1 MQLNRE
7 FFLNLVFLIAVNG
20 LIKPFYLFGIERV
33 VQNTVPPSDYGI
45 YFVLFNLA
53 FLLQIVNDLGIQYFN
68 NQSIAKHG
76 HLARK
81 YFPNMLLLKGVLG
94 CIFLLGVGLVAMM
107 AGYQAAYFP
116 LLFVIAGNQILNSLV
131 LFLRSNI
138 SGLGKYRFD
147 SFISVIDKLLLILIL
162 GTLLWTPTLRPY
174 FRIEWFAW
182 AQTISLGL
190 TALVCWLFLRGFL
203 GSLSF
208 SFRPALLLIILR
220 QSYPY
225 ALAVFLMTAY
235 TRIDGV
241 MIERLLPNGADEAAI
256 YASAYRL
263 LDASNMIGFLFA
275 GLLLPMFARLMR
287 DTTALQ
293 SLVQFSF
300 QLIWAFA
307 LTLASAVWFYRTP
320 IMELLYHTGG
330 AYSGQVLGYLMIG
343 FTTICGS
350 YVFGTLIAAD
360 GRMKAMNYVY
370 TISLVMNILLNAW
383 WIPTQKATGAA
394 LATLVT
400 QAFVFGAQIVIS
412 QRQHQLQW
420 RVRPIIAILAFTIL
434 TLLLAI
440 GIHRWMTPDWCVKFI
455 LTILAGGL
463 SALLFRLVQ
472 LRALLQWLRPTR

>member
-1 MQLNRE
+1 MI
-7 FFLNLVFLIAVNG
+7 LV
-20 LIKPFYLFGIERV
+20 
-33 VQNTVPPSDYGI
+33 
-45 YFVLFNLA
+45 
-53 FLLQIVNDLGIQYFN
+53 
-68 NQSIAKHG
+68 
-76 HLARK
+76 
-81 YFPNMLLLKGVLG
+81 KGVLG
-94 CIFLLGVGLVAMM
+94 CLFLLGVGLTAII

-147 SFISVIDKLLLILIL
+147 SFVSVIDKLLLILLL
-162 GTLLWTPTLRPY
+162 GTLLWTPALRPH

-182 AQTISLGL
+182 AQTLSLGL
-190 TALVCWLFLRGFL
+190 TALVCWLFLRGRL
-203 GSLSF
+203 GRLQF
-208 SFRPALLLIILR
+208 SFRPALLLVILR

-241 MIERLLPNGADEAAI
+241 MIERLLPDGAHEAAI

-263 LDASNMIGFLFA
+263 LDAGNMIGFLFA
-275 GLLLPMFARLMR
+275 GLLLPMFARLLR
-287 DTTALQ
+287 DAAALQ

-307 LTLASAVWFYRTP
+307 LTLASAAWFYRTP
-320 IMELLYHTGG
+320 IMELLYNTGG
-330 AYSGQVLGYLMIG
+330 AYSGQVLGYLMAG
-343 FTTICGS
+343 FTAICGS

-370 TISLVMNILLNAW
+370 AASLAMNILLNAW
-383 WIPTQKATGAA
+383 WIPTQKAAGAA

-400 QAFVFGAQIVIS
+400 QAFVFGAQIIIS
-412 QRQHQLQW
+412 QRQHQLHWKRRSLFAIVLFTLLTLFFAIAINEEVDLDW
-420 RVRPIIAILAFTIL
+420 RV
-434 TLLLAI
+434 
-440 GIHRWMTPDWCVKFI
+440 KFV